1 MTTTFID
8 AELTDLTYEL
18 NDGELVNDV
27 LMIVGEPDL
36 EVLVRGYDAGSIAK
50 YGRRSYRLDNPIVA
64 NVEALYA
71 TPKAQVTAILDRN
84 IEPYANLQITLI
96 SSTSALT
103 IKILGLEISD
113 LVQITESTCGLSA
126 AYFIVESIDL
136 GIDTTGYITASI
148 GLVQARTAEIPA

>member
-1 MTTTFID
+1 MTTTFTD

-64 NVEALYA
+64 NVAALYA

-126 AYFIVESIDL
+126 NYFIIESIDL
-136 GIDTTGYITASI
+136 GIDATGYITASI
-148 GLVQARTAEIPA
+148 GFVQARTAEIPA

>member
-1 MTTTFID
+1 MTVTFTD
-8 AELTDLTYEL
+8 AEMADLTYEL
-18 NDGELVNDV
+18 NDGELVNDI
-27 LMIVGEPDL
+27 LMIVGETDL

-50 YGRRSYRLDNPIVA
+50 YGRRSYRLDNPIVS
-64 NVEALYA
+64 NVAALYA

-136 GIDTTGYITASI
+136 GIDATGYITASI

>member
-1 MTTTFID
+1 MTTITD
-8 AELTDLTYEL
+8 TEMTDLTYEL

-64 NVEALYA
+64 NVAALYA

-136 GIDTTGYITASI
+136 GIDATGYITASI